1 MIDIDKLN
9 FGDTIYVVNEKNN
22 AFSKKRIT
30 MIDENGNEWYRSD
43 RDYWEY
49 SVAQIVYCGRVEFHE
64 FGEVR
69 FDEDRQ
75 TELHF
80 KFSDG
85 QINSD
90 YLDDVAECEEWFH
103 TQEEAE
109 AYITELK
116 EERAYK

>member
-1 MIDIDKLN
+1 MIDFDNMN
-9 FGDTIYVVNEKNN
+9 FGDVVYVVNETNN

-30 MIDENGNEWYRSD
+30 MIDENGFEWYRYD
-43 RDYWEY
+43 REQWEY
-49 SVAQIVYCGRVEFHE
+49 SITQIVYCGRVEFHE

-109 AYITELK
+109 AYIVELK
-116 EERAYK
+116 EKRKVF